1 MSDAWWHFVLAWMAG
16 LKHWHVQLTVN
27 LGTRAWVSTLD
38 EISAWIQVK
47 MRSINCLLLFFKVK
61 LSKWAKTKL
70 PKIWVSWLY
79 RIIMSSNIRETTLS
93 WNCKGKVFCKISF
106 LYYFKFCI
114 CNSHREMLLFFFLRL
129 NENVLCLLFQ
139 TFYRI

>member
-1 MSDAWWHFVLAWMAG
+1 MTLCVSLDGRLKTLTCTVNCKPRDQGLGVNAWWDLG
-16 LKHWHVQLTVN
+16 LDTSQNEINQL
-27 LGTRAWVSTLD
+27 SF
-38 EISAWIQVK
+38 
-47 MRSINCLLLFFKVK
+47 FFKVK

-79 RIIMSSNIRETTLS
+79 RIIMSSNIRETSLS

-114 CNSHREMLLFFFLRL
+114 CNSHRKILLFFFFKIKRECVMLIISNILQNL
-129 NENVLCLLFQ
+129 NL
-139 TFYRI
+139 